1 MEQIY
6 TVFCSFTLFIINSWM
21 FSVIN
26 CWKMNNLKTK
36 NFQERRKILK
46 ENKMFLKNQGH
57 NAFW

>member
-46 ENKMFLKNQGH
+46 DNKMFLKNQGH